1 MKVHAV
7 LGEGP
12 LVVKLPGI
20 AGGTGLYREE
30 VEAVAR
36 AGFRVAMV
44 DLAGDR
50 WDDPA
55 AGPLT
60 WDLLS
65 GEVVRGLESLEAT
78 RAVLWGTSFG
88 AMIALAAAARVPA
101 RVAGL
106 VLSLPPD
113 PWHRPRLWTA
123 ALHWARARPNPDLA
137 VRLTFLGG
145 FLAMTSWE
153 GIWPTSLSRGPRF
166 LRAGVEARTP
176 ARTVREKIELLWSE
190 PPGLPLPGT
199 PTAIVAAAWDPV
211 APLAGARVWAARI
224 PGATLRVVP
233 YAGHAAPASRPKAYA
248 GAVVEGVREVI
259 RGGSVPKET
268 TGNPEST

>member
-50 WDDPA
+50 WDDLAPE
-55 AGPLT
+55 PLS
-60 WDLLS
+60 WDFLS
-65 GEVVRGLESLEAT
+65 REVVRGLEFLGAE
-78 RAVLWGTSFG
+78 RAALWGTSFG
-88 AMIALAAAARVPA
+88 AMIALAAAARVPT

-113 PWHRPRLWTA
+113 PGYRPRLWTA
-123 ALHWARARPNPDLA
+123 ALRWARARRNPDLA
-137 VRLTFLGG
+137 ARLTFLGG

-153 GIWPTSLSRGPRF
+153 GVWPTSLSRGPRF

-190 PPGLPLPGT
+190 PPGLPVPGT
-199 PTAIVAAAWDPV
+199 PAAIVAAAWDPV
-211 APLAGARVWAARI
+211 APLPGARAWAARI

-233 YAGHAAPASRPKAYA
+233 CAGHAAPASRPKAYA
-248 GAVVEGVREVI
+248 GAVVEGVREVL
-259 RGGSVPKET
+259 RGGAAPQGT
-268 TGNPEST
+268 TCSPRPS

>member
-20 AGGTGLYREE
+20 AGGTGLYRGE

-55 AGPLT
+55 PEPLS
-60 WDLLS
+60 WDFLS
-65 GEVVRGLESLEAT
+65 REVVRGLEFLGAE
-78 RAVLWGTSFG
+78 RAALWGTSFG

-113 PWHRPRLWTA
+113 PSYRPRLWTA
-123 ALHWARARPNPDLA
+123 ALRWGQRRANADLT

-153 GIWPTSLSRGPRF
+153 GVRPASLRRAPR
-166 LRAGVEARTP
+166 LVRAGIDARTP
-176 ARTVREKIELLWSE
+176 ARTVRQKIELLWSE
-190 PPGLPLPGT
+190 PPGLPVPAT

-211 APLAGARVWAARI
+211 APLRGARAWAERI

-233 YAGHAAPASRPKAYA
+233 CAGHAAPASRPKAYA
-248 GAVVEGVREVI
+248 GAVVEGVREVV
-259 RGGSVPKET
+259 RGGSASPGSKGSPT
-268 TGNPEST
+268 PS

>member
-12 LVVKLPGI
+12 LIVKLPGI

-50 WDDPA
+50 RDDPA
-55 AGPLT
+55 AEPLS
-60 WDLLS
+60 WEFV
-65 GEVVRGLESLEAT
+65 GREVVLGLDALGAG

-88 AMIALAAAARVPA
+88 AMIALATSARHPA
-101 RVAGL
+101 RVEGL

-113 PWHRPRLWTA
+113 PRHRPKLWMA
-123 ALHWARARPNPDLA
+123 ALAWARRRRNPDLA
-137 VRLTFLGG
+137 ARLTFLGG

-153 GIWPTSLSRGPRF
+153 GGWPTTVCRAPRF
-166 LRAGVEARTP
+166 LRAGFEARTP

-190 PPGLPLPGT
+190 PPGLPFPGT
-199 PTAIVAAAWDPV
+199 PTAIIAAAWDPV
-211 APLAGARVWAARI
+211 APLRGARAWAERI

-233 YAGHAAPASRPKAYA
+233 CAGHAAPASRPKAYA
-248 GAVVEGVREVI
+248 GAVVEGVREVV
-259 RGGSVPKET
+259 RGASAPKVT
-268 TGNPEST
+268 TGNP